1 MGRDNADEI
10 YSMGNVMRNLLAADY
25 LLFPNTYMEEK
36 MSEAYMLDNLYNG
49 MVIHEGYPRNS
60 IFFSGESGDKLK
72 KRLGYEGQQLIMYM
86 PTFRG
91 KADKIEVEGF
101 KSKIHQHCV
110 NLTADFQMNRLY

>member
-1 MGRDNADEI
+1 
-10 YSMGNVMRNLLAADY
+10 
-25 LLFPNTYMEEK
+25 
-36 MSEAYMLDNLYNG
+36 MLDNLYNG

-91 KADKIEVEGF
+91 RQIKLKWKGLKARYI
-101 KSKIHQHCV
+101 SICV